1 LRTCGVS
8 LREIKNVCKVH
19 TRKGRGRNQDQDQEI
34 GADQAQSAVEL
45 ANNINSFCGQDE
57 RVKTVYKII
66 YDNLFSQACVT
77 TLRNLND
84 FWVQQIALTL
94 SSPPNNCSAGRPGT
108 PSGWVVLTVCN
119 QNLNF

>member
-1 LRTCGVS
+1 MQSTYAE
-8 LREIKNVCKVH
+8 RE
-19 TRKGRGRNQDQDQEI
+19 GPRNQDQDQEI

-94 SSPPNNCSAGRPGT
+94 SSPPNNCSAGRPGSKRSHRT
-108 PSGWVVLTVCN
+108 TFAQPEKN
-119 QNLNF
+119 QRP